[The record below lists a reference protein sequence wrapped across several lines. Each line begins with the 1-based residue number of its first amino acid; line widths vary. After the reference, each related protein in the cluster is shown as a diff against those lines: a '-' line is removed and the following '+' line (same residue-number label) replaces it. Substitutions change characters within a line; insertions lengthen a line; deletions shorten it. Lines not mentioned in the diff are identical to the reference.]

1 MIQFLFGLFIGLVSG
16 VLAHKFWDEITEK
29 AQEVQAQ
36 VTEQDPEDV
45 QRRMNSVNA
54 FVRKYALVI
63 VIGLIILA
71 VMATVVLTSVQPRTV
86 QLGSY
91 ILLTDKCG
99 ETHNVQIEAAHV
111 NQGFV
116 LVAPGT
122 DCELKQPLVVPK

>member
-1 MIQFLFGLFIGLVSG
+1 MIQFLFGLFAGLVG
-16 VLAHKFWDEITEK
+16 GFLLHKYQEEI
-29 AQEVQAQ
+29 QEGARDAADR

-45 QRRMNSVNA
+45 ERRMKSVNK
-54 FVRKYALVI
+54 FVRKYALI
-63 VIGLIILA
+63 FVIGLIVLA
-71 VMATVVLTSVQPRTV
+71 VVATVVLTSVQPRTV

-99 ETHNVQIEAAHV
+99 VTHNVQIEAAHV

-122 DCELKQPLVVPK
+122 DCELKQPLGVPK